1 MKTRHFV
8 AVAAA
13 CAAWIAFGA
22 PEKIIFDT
30 DMYTDFDDVGALAT
44 LHALAD
50 AGECEILGTVAS
62 TRGTPAIGMVEIINA
77 YYGRPDIPVGANREL
92 GLGPLGRSHAIYPT
106 SRWART
112 GSWALGRSA
121 GTMPSTTST
130 WTW

>member
-1 MKTRHFV
+1 MKVWYTCRMKTRHLVV
-8 AVAAA
+8 AAAA

-62 TRGTPAIGMVEIINA
+62 TRGAPSVGMVEI
-77 YYGRPDIPVGANREL
+77 RVPFPHL
-92 GLGPLGRSHAIYPT
+92 T
-106 SRWART
+106 
-112 GSWALGRSA
+112 
-121 GTMPSTTST
+121 
-130 WTW
+130 